1 MIRTETKAGS
11 VNVSGEKRKIGK
23 KVFPHSNFS
32 GFFLQILKKKLVE
45 EIFQTRFQFCLRLY
59 PFIIPSEVIS

>member
-32 GFFLQILKKKLVE
+32 GFFLQIFKKKKISGRNFSNTFPVL
-45 EIFQTRFQFCLRLY
+45 
-59 PFIIPSEVIS
+59 SEALSFHYTV